1 LFDLSAQ
8 GAAVTKAATAGEKS
22 MKARRMTIK
31 ITLVC
36 LAVALLSLPLCAQSG
51 VAVVNAASF
60 EPQFP
65 VAPGAWATA
74 FGDFA
79 SVGVSDTFATSV
91 PFPAML
97 GGVQVFINNV
107 ASPMNFAGGGQINFL
122 VPRET
127 PTGRQPLRIAVSGM
141 NTFEGTVQ
149 VFDVSPGLLSINPG
163 DAAKPGAVL
172 NQDGSVNSQGNPAA
186 RGEVISIYGV
196 GADFEELPENG
207 AEAPLDRLIPT
218 TTETKVFVSVAEAT
232 LQFSGLAPGLVNA
245 WQINAVVPDESF
257 VSGLVPVYASL
268 GNLRTNSVSIWVEE

>member
-1 LFDLSAQ
+1 
-8 GAAVTKAATAGEKS
+8 
-22 MKARRMTIK
+22 
-31 ITLVC
+31 
-36 LAVALLSLPLCAQSG
+36 

-79 SVGVSDTFATSV
+79 SVGVANTFADSV
-91 PFPAML
+91 PFPTML
-97 GGVQVFINNV
+97 GGVQIFVNDV
-107 ASPMNFAGGGQINFL
+107 AAPMNFAGEGQINFL

-127 PTGRQPLRIAVSGM
+127 PTGRQPIRVAVSGM

-149 VFDVSPGLLSINPG
+149 VFNVSPGLLSINPG
-163 DAAKPGAVL
+163 DITKPGAVL
-172 NQDGSVNSQGNPAA
+172 NQDGTVNSEQNRAG

-196 GADFEELPENG
+196 GADFSELPENG
-207 AEAPLDRLIPT
+207 AEAPLDRLIST
-218 TTETKVFVSVAEAT
+218 TTETKVFISVAEAP

-245 WQINAVVPDESF
+245 WQINANVPNQPF

-268 GNLRTNSVSIWVEE
+268 GNLRTNSVSIWVED

>member
-1 LFDLSAQ
+1 
-8 GAAVTKAATAGEKS
+8 
-22 MKARRMTIK
+22 MTFK

-36 LAVALLSLPLCAQSG
+36 LAVALLSLPLCAQSS

-79 SVGVSDTFATSV
+79 SVGVTNTFATSV

-97 GGVQVFINNV
+97 GGVEVFVNNV
-107 ASPMNFAGGGQINFL
+107 ASPMNFAGEGQINFL

-127 PTGRQPLRIAVSGM
+127 PTGRQPLRVAVSGM
-141 NTFEGTVQ
+141 TTFEGTVQ
-149 VFDVSPGLLSINPG
+149 VFEVSPGLLSLNPG
-163 DAAKPGAVL
+163 DAAKPGAIL
-172 NQDGSVNSQGNPAA
+172 NVADDGVRTVNSEQNPAR
-186 RGEVISIYGV
+186 RGQSIEIFGV

-207 AEAPLDRLIPT
+207 AEAPLDRLIAT
-218 TTETKVFVSVAEAT
+218 ATETKVFVSVAEAA

-245 WQINAVVPDESF
+245 WQINAVVPNEAF